1 MRCKAGNKK
10 FKHWNELNKTKAF
23 LHTLS
28 STVNID
34 TVELI
39 KYNTGY
45 GSLQKTWVHPQVAIN
60 IARWISP
67 EFDVMV
73 SKWVNESNESTVIVP
88 NNSIFDCNLTLNNG
102 TAISVPMRK
111 DGYINVTVL
120 CKISGKRIDNWKR
133 LKESKELLKAFKA
146 IPHNRGID
154 ILQASIGGNHTGT
167 FAHPD
172 IAIQIA
178 QWCSP
183 SFAIQVSQWIRELLL
198 TGKVELGNEKTS
210 GEFDDIFS
218 QRIGIDMCTY
228 REKSGLY
235 FYGFEPKEEIE
246 CGWVNATEEG
256 RKYFGFGVTS
266 HPENR
271 STAYHADKD
280 FKLVRMLRFYAYDT
294 RADASKA
301 EKRVKTMLKNLDIQ
315 IRYGKKRE
323 CFVATRQE
331 LLDGIKKHQNELCER
346 YGDNTEDV
354 AVNCSVVNIELEKY
368 RIENKKEKDIENNK
382 MFRYMLKNKEITFEQ
397 FKELVM

>member
-1 MRCKAGNKK
+1 MREDGYIDSTALCKAGNKMFAHYK
-10 FKHWNELNKTKAF
+10 TNKQTQDYLKA
-23 LHTLS
+23 LER
-28 STVNID
+28 NIV
-34 TVELI
+34 TELI
-39 KYNTGY
+39 NSIQG
-45 GSLQKTWVHPQVAIN
+45 GNSQLQGTWVHRKVAIHL
-60 IARWISP
+60 AQWISP
-67 EFDVMV
+67 HFAVHV
-73 SKWVNESNESTVIVP
+73 SKWV
-88 NNSIFDCNLTLNNG
+88 D
-102 TAISVPMRK
+102 
-111 DGYINVTVL
+111 
-120 CKISGKRIDNWKR
+120 
-133 LKESKELLKAFKA
+133 
-146 IPHNRGID
+146 
-154 ILQASIGGNHTGT
+154 
-167 FAHPD
+167 
-172 IAIQIA
+172 
-178 QWCSP
+178 
-183 SFAIQVSQWIRELLL
+183 ELLL

-210 GEFDDIFS
+210 EELDIFG

-246 CGWVNATEEG
+246 CDWVNATEEG

-271 STAYHADKD
+271 PTVYHADKD

-331 LLDGIKKHQNELCER
+331 LLEILDGIKKHQNELCER

-354 AVNCSVVNIELEKY
+354 GVNCSVVNIELEKY